1 MKILGWIFAI
11 LAIAGLGYAFCYFG
25 WLDQLV
31 SLIQK

>member
-11 LAIAGLGYAFCYFG
+11 LAIAGLGYAVCHFG